1 MLTRVWTGLVATDWP
16 LSGDTPAGSDA
27 GVPGDWG
34 TADDLTLVRACLAG
48 HRSAF
53 DPIVERHCR
62 RVYQVCYRFAAN
74 HADASDLAQETF
86 IRAFRGLHGFK
97 GNASLAT
104 WLYRIAV
111 NVCLN
116 RAAVKTPP
124 RSEVL
129 ESRATGGSVEL
140 PDAALLRGER
150 AAAVRAAIAQ
160 LPKKQRATLILRVYH
175 DLRHDEIATIL
186 GSSVGTVKANFFHAL
201 ANLKK
206 LLK

>member
-1 MLTRVWTGLVATDWP
+1 MVTRVWTGPVATDWP
-16 LSGDTPAGSDA
+16 LPGDRGACSDA
-27 GVPGDWG
+27 GLAGDWIS
-34 TADDLTLVRACLAG
+34 ADELTLVQACLAG

-53 DPIVERHCR
+53 DPIVERHRR
-62 RVYQVCYRFAAN
+62 RVYQVCYRFAGN
-74 HADASDLAQETF
+74 HDDASDLAQETF

-116 RAAVKTPP
+116 KAAVKTRRPD
-124 RSEVL
+124 VV
-129 ESRATGGSVEL
+129 ESREAGRSVEL

-160 LPKKQRATLILRVYH
+160 LPRTQRATLILRVYH

-201 ANLKK
+201 ANLRK